1 MCRECLLVLH
11 LLQQDIISYCGHCI
25 IHIKKGVDILNVIN
39 LEWNAT
45 KISHFLVAIMEML
58 CLHTRDYVKHNTNKS

>member
-1 MCRECLLVLH
+1 MCNECHLALLTS
-11 LLQQDIISYCGHCI
+11 QQDIISCCLHCI

-39 LEWNAT
+39 LKWNAA

>member
-1 MCRECLLVLH
+1 MCDACHLALLP
-11 LLQQDIISYCGHCI
+11 LQQDIILYCLHYI

-39 LEWNAT
+39 LKWNAT